1 MFKHLLI
8 PLLLLTSLLAAC
20 GGESA
25 YSQPQDVIVR
35 VAQTGVYTLT
45 AKDLQPYGWDL
56 SRMNGE
62 NIQLRQGQ
70 TIIPLSKPAKKGSPL
85 QFYAQIEPTRY
96 DNQVAYM
103 LHYGDAAPLWIAT
116 REVAH
121 PTTTP
126 ARTFT
131 ETVTLETNSVYQ
143 AQVREGDPWL
153 GQRLFAPAEETL
165 IVQTPHPTADA
176 ARLTVT
182 VWAATEAKG
191 DIDHHLTFTLNGQS
205 LGEKS
210 WDGNGPHAIEL
221 PIPAGVLAESN
232 ELIIAS
238 PGDTGAVADLVY
250 LDKVRVSYRRRLQFD
265 SGQLLFDIAA
275 QAAAIENPAGDS
287 LRLWDVTDPLK
298 PVELS
303 VDASSRAQTIA
314 FQEETA
320 SPRAYIIFDDAPRKP
335 ATLELAPPPLQAPEQ
350 GADYIVIAH
359 PDLADAIQPLLAWRE
374 AQGLRTTL
382 ATTEQIYLEFS
393 EGMQSPGA
401 ITDFLRWALETW
413 PKPAPRFVLLVGD
426 ASYDPLDYLK
436 APNKNLVPTA
446 FVSTVV
452 MGETASDNALADV
465 DGDDLPDLTIGRFP
479 AQTPAEI
486 AAMVAKT
493 IDYEKERPAG
503 DWVRKWLFAADDDDP
518 FFSDFNDEII
528 GMLPA
533 GFEAEKLVIA
543 PNKDVHDG
551 LLAALNDGRGLVSY
565 MGHGAVDIWAKEEI
579 FTTEDVAGLTQEGR
593 LPIILVWACLNGYF
607 QHPKR
612 TSLGETLLLTPE
624 KGAVAGLFPT
634 GETFPNDQL
643 IMARALLDANLTTT
657 STLGEALLKAIRQL
671 DPENPGQRDII
682 HTFALLGD
690 PALKPS
696 WR

>member
-103 LHYGDAAPLWIAT
+103 LHYGDAVPLWIAT

>member
-1 MFKHLLI
+1 
-8 PLLLLTSLLAAC
+8 
-20 GGESA
+20 
-25 YSQPQDVIVR
+25 
-35 VAQTGVYTLT
+35 
-45 AKDLQPYGWDL
+45 
-56 SRMNGE
+56 
-62 NIQLRQGQ
+62 
-70 TIIPLSKPAKKGSPL
+70 
-85 QFYAQIEPTRY
+85 
-96 DNQVAYM
+96 
-103 LHYGDAAPLWIAT
+103 
-116 REVAH
+116 
-121 PTTTP
+121 
-126 ARTFT
+126 
-131 ETVTLETNSVYQ
+131 
-143 AQVREGDPWL
+143 
-153 GQRLFAPAEETL
+153 
-165 IVQTPHPTADA
+165 
-176 ARLTVT
+176 
-182 VWAATEAKG
+182 
-191 DIDHHLTFTLNGQS
+191 
-205 LGEKS
+205 
-210 WDGNGPHAIEL
+210 
-221 PIPAGVLAESN
+221 
-232 ELIIAS
+232 
-238 PGDTGAVADLVY
+238 
-250 LDKVRVSYRRRLQFD
+250 
-265 SGQLLFDIAA
+265 
-275 QAAAIENPAGDS
+275 
-287 LRLWDVTDPLK
+287 
-298 PVELS
+298 
-303 VDASSRAQTIA
+303 
-314 FQEETA
+314 
-320 SPRAYIIFDDAPRKP
+320 
-335 ATLELAPPPLQAPEQ
+335 
-350 GADYIVIAH
+350 
-359 PDLADAIQPLLAWRE
+359 
-374 AQGLRTTL
+374 
-382 ATTEQIYLEFS
+382 
-393 EGMQSPGA
+393 
-401 ITDFLRWALETW
+401 
-413 PKPAPRFVLLVGD
+413 
-426 ASYDPLDYLK
+426 
-436 APNKNLVPTA
+436 
-446 FVSTVV
+446 